1 MITGAALLYFYI
13 KVNGDDAN
21 DIAIALSGAPSIESV
36 ERRVKS
42 GVEDLLTEDNTN
54 NNYYQLDRFFLSEQ
68 TDPLTYIGSL
78 KATGVIAGGMI
89 PKIDCCE
96 TALKGGVPRTHIID
110 GRVPHSLLIE
120 MFSDRGIG
128 TMIY

>member
-1 MITGAALLYFYI
+1 MRRLICFILGMITGAALLYFYI

-78 KATGVIAGGMI
+78 KATYYWKSWNGSFQNQRVYKDVIIKFRDKNYESYTISIKAQ
-89 PKIDCCE
+89 E
-96 TALKGGVPRTHIID
+96 
-110 GRVPHSLLIE
+110 
-120 MFSDRGIG
+120 
-128 TMIY
+128 

>member
-78 KATGVIAGGMI
+78 KATYYWKSWNGSFQNQRVYKDVIIKFRDKNYESYTISIKAQ
-89 PKIDCCE
+89 E
-96 TALKGGVPRTHIID
+96 
-110 GRVPHSLLIE
+110 
-120 MFSDRGIG
+120 
-128 TMIY
+128 